1 MIKTLGIRH
10 VALKVKHFEE
20 CLDFYTHIVGMKID
34 WRPDNENVYLTN
46 GIDNLALH
54 LDSDIDL
61 SSKDNRLDH
70 FGIML
75 LKKDDVDNWYEFIKS
90 KKIKIFKEIQDHRD
104 ESRSFYC
111 YDPDFNVL
119 QFIWHPTLSK

>member
-46 GIDNLALH
+46 GID
-54 LDSDIDL
+54 L
-61 SSKDNRLDH
+61 SLIH
-70 FGIML
+70 I
-75 LKKDDVDNWYEFIKS
+75 
-90 KKIKIFKEIQDHRD
+90 
-104 ESRSFYC
+104 
-111 YDPDFNVL
+111 
-119 QFIWHPTLSK
+119 